1 VDQGKSR
8 INYRHAGEPE
18 QIELGNDPPLS
29 VDGETGGLIDRR
41 RVSVQWFS
49 GTILTGL
56 CGAALMGGAVFA
68 SLDGESTFAAIPE
81 RGDAALRGGV
91 TGKEAALA
99 RKGDRLLPIA
109 EPAVTR
115 QIIRVSTMN
124 RAGEREVVRVLPHV
138 LVAGNLSLTA
148 TELSANIPPFNP
160 QRLMAE
166 AAADET
172 EIPGGLAGAEPDAEV
187 SFVTR
192 DLNAVLPRARIAA
205 TVPVNDI
212 LADVR
217 QVANWASGGA
227 VRHTLASADPNGM
240 RLAYAP
246 EGRTDPYA
254 GFETRIVPENITML
268 PKTAA
273 RATGGSNASERA
285 VTVKKGETIGS
296 ILTDLGANENE
307 VKAILAVLGN
317 HGRPGG
323 IQEGHKLR
331 ILFSPTTALGTRMQP
346 VRVIVMGDAG
356 REAVAALSDT
366 GRYVAVDVDNVE
378 TEVTENREEEDDEN
392 GSSVRLYQSVYETGL
407 RNNVPRSVIDD
418 IIRVYSFD
426 VDFQRRV
433 QPGDSFEVLFVGE
446 DETANGDNNE
456 NKDAKPDVLF
466 ATLTVGGETRKYYRY
481 RTDDDGIVD
490 YYDESGKSAKKFLV
504 RKPVAAGA
512 MRSGFGMRRHPI
524 LKYSKMHTGVDWSAP
539 FGTKIFA
546 SGNGVVVKAKWEGGY
561 GKYIRIRHANGYE
574 TAYGHMS
581 AFARNIQPGTTVRQ
595 GQLIGYVGS
604 TGLSTGAHLHYEIL
618 VNQRFVNP
626 MRIRLP
632 RGRSLAGRILNGF
645 DQERD
650 RIEKLMTR
658 ASSRPVRTTHLQQQ

>member
-1 VDQGKSR
+1 MDQGKTR
-8 INYRHAGEPE
+8 NNYRHAGAPE

-29 VDGETGGLIDRR
+29 VDGETGGLVDRR

-68 SLDGESTFAAIPE
+68 SLDGESTFAAVPE

-91 TGKEAALA
+91 TARQAAVA

-124 RAGEREVVRVLPHV
+124 RSGEREVVRVLPHV
-138 LVAGNLSLTA
+138 LVAGNLSMTA
-148 TELSANIPPFNP
+148 TELSAHIPPFNP

-172 EIPGGLAGAEPDAEV
+172 DLPGGPAGAEPDAEV

-205 TVPVNDI
+205 TVPVSDI

-217 QVANWASGGA
+217 QAASWASSGA
-227 VRHTLASADPNGM
+227 VRHTLASANPSGM

-268 PKTAA
+268 PKTAT
-273 RATGGSNASERA
+273 RATGGSNASERT
-285 VTVKKGETIGS
+285 VTVKKGETIDS
-296 ILTDLGANENE
+296 ILKELGANETE
-307 VKAILAVLGN
+307 IKAILGVLGN
-317 HGRPGG
+317 YGREGG
-323 IQEGHKLR
+323 VQEGHKLR
-331 ILFSPTTALGTRMQP
+331 ILLSPATALGTRMQP
-346 VRVIVMGDAG
+346 ARVIVMGDTG
-356 REAVAALSDT
+356 IEAVAALSDA
-366 GRYVAVDVDNVE
+366 GRYVAVDVNNVE
-378 TEVTENREEEDDEN
+378 TEVAESREEEDDDN
-392 GSSVRLYQSVYETGL
+392 GSGVRLYQSVYETGL
-407 RNNVPRSVIDD
+407 RNHVPRSVIDD
-418 IIRVYSFD
+418 LIRVYSFD

-433 QPGDSFEVLFVGE
+433 QPGDSFEVLFVGS
-446 DETANGDNNE
+446 DDSGKPGDDDDKAE
-456 NKDAKPDVLF
+456 VLF
-466 ATLTVGGETRKYYRY
+466 AALTVGGETRKYYRY
-481 RTDDDGIVD
+481 RTDDDGIID

-504 RKPVAAGA
+504 RKPVAAGI

-524 LKYSKMHTGVDWSAP
+524 LKYSKMHTGVDWAAP

-581 AFARNIQPGTTVRQ
+581 AFARNIKPGTKVRQ
-595 GQLIGYVGS
+595 GQLIGFVGS

-618 VNQRFVNP
+618 VNSRFVNP

-632 RGRSLAGRILNGF
+632 RGRSLAGRTLASF
-645 DQERD
+645 DKERD

-658 ASSRPVRTTHLQQQ
+658 ASSRPLRTTQLQK

>member
-1 VDQGKSR
+1 VDQGKTR
-8 INYRHAGEPE
+8 NNYRHAGEPE

-29 VDGETGGLIDRR
+29 VDGETGGLVDRR

-68 SLDGESTFAAIPE
+68 SLDGESTFAAVPE

-91 TGKEAALA
+91 TGREAAVA

-138 LVAGNLSLTA
+138 LVAGNLSMTA
-148 TELSANIPPFNP
+148 TELSAHIPPFNP

-172 EIPGGLAGAEPDAEV
+172 ELPGGPAGAEPDAEV

-205 TVPVNDI
+205 TVPVGDI

-217 QVANWASGGA
+217 QAASWASSGA
-227 VRHTLASADPNGM
+227 VRHTLASANPNGM

-268 PKTAA
+268 PKTAT
-273 RATGGSNASERA
+273 RATGGSNASERT
-285 VTVKKGETIGS
+285 VTVKKGESIGS
-296 ILTDLGANENE
+296 ILKELGGNENE
-307 VKAILAVLGN
+307 IKAILAVLGN
-317 HGRPGG
+317 YGREDGV
-323 IQEGHKLR
+323 QDGHKLR
-331 ILFSPTTALGTRMQP
+331 ILLSPATALGTRMQP
-346 VRVIVMGDAG
+346 VRVIVMGDTG
-356 REAVAALSDT
+356 IEAVAALSDT
-366 GRYVAVDVDNVE
+366 GRYVAVDVNNVE
-378 TEVTENREEEDDEN
+378 TEVAESREEEDEDN
-392 GSSVRLYQSVYETGL
+392 GSGVRLYQSVYETGL
-407 RNNVPRSVIDD
+407 RNNVPRTVIDD
-418 IIRVYSFD
+418 LIRVYSFD

-433 QPGDSFEVLFVGE
+433 QPGDSFEVLFVGS
-446 DETANGDNNE
+446 DDSGKPGDDDKAE
-456 NKDAKPDVLF
+456 VLF
-466 ATLTVGGETRKYYRY
+466 AALTVGGETRKYYRY

-504 RKPVAAGA
+504 RKPVAAGV

-524 LKYSKMHTGVDWSAP
+524 LKYSKMHTGVDWAAP

-581 AFARNIQPGTTVRQ
+581 AFARNIKPGTKVRQ
-595 GQLIGYVGS
+595 GQLIGFVGS

-618 VNQRFVNP
+618 VNARFVNP

-632 RGRSLAGRILNGF
+632 RGRSLAGRSLASF
-645 DQERD
+645 DKERD

-658 ASSRPVRTTHLQQQ
+658 ASSRSLRTTQLQKQ

>member
-1 VDQGKSR
+1 MDQGKSR
-8 INYRHAGEPE
+8 SNFRHAGEPE
-18 QIELGNDPPLS
+18 PIELGNDPPLS
-29 VDGETGGLIDRR
+29 VDGETGGLVDRR

-68 SLDGESTFAAIPE
+68 SLDGESTFAAVPE
-81 RGDAALRGGV
+81 RGATASRDSEPAV
-91 TGKEAALA
+91 A

-115 QIIRVSTMN
+115 HVIRVSTMT

-148 TELSANIPPFNP
+148 TELSANIPAFNP

-166 AAADET
+166 AVADET
-172 EIPGGLAGAEPDAEV
+172 ELPGGPTAAEPDAEV
-187 SFVTR
+187 SFVTH
-192 DLNAVLPRARIAA
+192 DLNAILPRARIAA
-205 TVPVNDI
+205 TVPVGDI

-217 QVANWASGGA
+217 QAANWASSGA
-227 VRHTLASADPNGM
+227 VRHTLASANPSGM

-246 EGRTDPYA
+246 VGRTDPYA
-254 GFETRIVPENITML
+254 GFEARIVPENITML
-268 PKTAA
+268 PKTAK
-273 RATGGSNASERA
+273 RATGGSNSSERT
-285 VTVKKGETIGS
+285 VTVKKGESIGAV
-296 ILTDLGANENE
+296 LKELGGTESE
-307 VKAILAVLGN
+307 IKAILAVLGN
-317 HGRPGG
+317 YGREGG
-323 IQEGHKLR
+323 LQEGHKLR
-331 ILFSPTTALGTRMQP
+331 ILLSPASAIGTRMQP
-346 VRVIVMGDAG
+346 VRVIVMGDRG
-356 REAVAALSDT
+356 IEAVAALSDT

-378 TEVTENREEEDDEN
+378 TEVAENRSAEEDEEDN
-392 GSSVRLYQSVYETGL
+392 GSGVRLYQSVYETGL
-407 RNNVPRSVIDD
+407 RNHVPRSIIDD

-433 QPGDSFEVLFVGE
+433 QPGDSFEVLYVGADENGKTE
-446 DETANGDNNE
+446 DDNDKAE
-456 NKDAKPDVLF
+456 VLF
-466 ATLTVGGETRKYYRY
+466 AALTVGGETRKYYRF
-481 RTDDDGIVD
+481 RTNDDGIVD
-490 YYDESGKSAKKFLV
+490 FYDESGKSAKKFLV
-504 RKPVAAGA
+504 RKPVAAGI

-524 LKYSKMHTGVDWSAP
+524 LRYSKMHTGVDWAAP

-581 AFARNIQPGTTVRQ
+581 AFARNIKVGTRVRQ

-618 VNQRFVNP
+618 VNARFVNP

-632 RGRSLAGRILNGF
+632 RGRSLAGRTLASF
-645 DQERD
+645 EKERD

-658 ASSRPVRTTHLQQQ
+658 GNSRAVRTTQLQEN